1 MVTLSDG
8 YLGERARADHL
19 LGAIERALSGRETPA
34 LLDYDPGSRYCI
46 GVLTPAETEEVDA
59 GRRARRARRKPDAL
73 GFAARVDAAN
83 GTVSGLITVRF
94 ALYLRALP
102 DYDEQIAVAGEVE
115 AGGKSRLRQKY
126 RRVDV
131 TIPDLPFSATL
142 PSGSGISELNFA
154 AANGLIGTHL
164 QAVSASIA
172 AGDGRWPGTK
182 DFSIPNAAL
191 ANEAAYRS
199 ATSGGDAVLP
209 AWRAALDGQLVD
221 TGDGWRLMVHLQ
233 NRSTGEAIHRNELFD
248 VRIEVALDAGQF
260 LSEPFV
266 AAALDYRY
274 RTRSWGRGDN
284 AVLVVDDEG
293 RVARTESLPVYEQ
306 PRTKSAGASDSCR
319 TEILAGPEVLEAL
332 GRIASQLDAYGEDWA
347 TTNDAYAGDPSH
359 TARAADLAR
368 FRGEIERFRF
378 GVAAL
383 RDDARLLRAFRL
395 ANLAAQRRGLASW
408 RLFQVVFMVIVAP
421 SLLARERPDDKALR
435 AELEAVD
442 VLWFPTGGGKTEAYF
457 GVILIA
463 MFFDRLRGKSRG
475 TTAWLRYPLRM
486 LSVQQLQRLVE
497 FVVSAEAVRVEV
509 LGADG
514 GDTFAVGYYVGSQ
527 NTPNELTG
535 AFKPYRID
543 VLAKQARE
551 NGGDVAD
558 LHVLQ
563 RCPYCG
569 TTSPRIEVDASP
581 AVLRL
586 RHRCRSADC
595 GKVAPIYLS
604 DGEIYRYA
612 PTVLVG
618 TVDRLARAGQTDL
631 FAHLFGQVE
640 AICPHHGYTSY
651 GECVEGA
658 CAVNKKAFNPIPPIH
673 DPTPALLLQDELHLL
688 KESLGTYDAHFE
700 GFLDAAA
707 AHLGTGL
714 PSKRL
719 AATATI
725 EGFAKHVSALYG
737 REARRFP
744 EKGRGEF
751 DSAYALL
758 NEESP
763 VARLYLG
770 ILPLGIDSDEVAARV
785 AEVIEA
791 EAGRYW
797 ADPAHD
803 PVLAGR
809 YDLSLIYVNQKN
821 TAGNIGARLN
831 SLWVVRT
838 LTGDRSLDEV
848 RQAIDDIEGDD
859 AKPYAERLKTLIA
872 TSLISHGV
880 DLRRLNAMA
889 FVGFPGRA
897 ADYIQSSSRVGR
909 ENVGLVCTIFDPN
922 ATLDRSTYLHFH
934 EYHERLYQLVQPVP
948 INRFSESSVSR
959 TFTGIYSALILN
971 VVAPLKKRAGIT
983 KGSLRRGQALLQA
996 YAKGSITDDE
1006 MVDLL
1011 VESYGIERHGLP
1023 TEVSGKLRTLIGR
1036 KVKLARQDIETGE
1049 DYATYQRLKPPPV
1062 SSLREVQEQ
1071 VEFKAEFR
1079 MREEID
1085 RVRGY

>member
-8 YLGERARADHL
+8 YLCARARVDHL
-19 LGAIERALSGRETPA
+19 RGAIERALSGRETPA
-34 LLDYDPGSRYCI
+34 LLDYDPGSRYCV
-46 GVLTPAETEEVDA
+46 GVLTPAEAEETDA
-59 GRRARRARRKPDAL
+59 NRRSRRARRKPDAL
-73 GFAARVDAAN
+73 GFGARIDSASGNIA
-83 GTVSGLITVRF
+83 GTVTLRF
-94 ALYLRALP
+94 ALYLRTIP
-102 DYDEQIAVAGEVE
+102 DYDEQLAVVGEVD

-131 TIPDLPFSATL
+131 AILGLPFSATL
-142 PSGSGISELNFA
+142 PVGSGVVELNFA
-154 AANGLIGTHL
+154 AANKRIVTHL
-164 QAVSASIA
+164 QSVSAGIA
-172 AGDGRWPGTK
+172 AGESRWSGAK

-191 ANEAAYRS
+191 ANEAAYRA
-199 ATSGGDAVLP
+199 ATSGGTAVLP
-209 AWRAALDGQLVD
+209 EWRASLDGQLVD
-221 TGDGWRLMVHLQ
+221 TGDGWRLMVHVQ
-233 NRSTGEAIHRNELFD
+233 NRSTGGAIHRNELFD
-248 VRIEVALDAGQF
+248 VRIEVALADGEF
-260 LSEPFV
+260 MSEPFV

-274 RTRSWGRGDN
+274 KTRSWGRGDN
-284 AVLVVDDEG
+284 AVLIVGNDG
-293 RVARTESLPVYEQ
+293 RMARTESLPVYEQ
-306 PRTKSAGASDSCR
+306 PRTKSAGSSDSCR
-319 TEILAGPEVLEAL
+319 PEVLAGADALDAL
-332 GRIASQLDAYGEDWA
+332 GRIAAQLDAYDEDWA
-347 TTNDAYAGDPSH
+347 STNAALTGDQSH
-359 TARAADLAR
+359 AARTADLAR
-368 FRGEIERFRF
+368 FRAEIARFRF

-383 RDDARLLRAFRL
+383 RGDSRLLQAFRL
-395 ANLAAQRRGLASW
+395 AHLAAERRGLAAW
-408 RLFQVVFMVIVAP
+408 RLFQVVFMVIIAP
-421 SLLARERPDDKALR
+421 SLLAREHPDDKALR

-457 GVILIA
+457 GVILMA
-463 MFFDRLRGKSRG
+463 MFYDRLRGKCRG

-497 FVVSAEAVRVEV
+497 FVASAEAVRVEA

-514 GDTFAVGYYVGSQ
+514 GDNFTVGYYVGSQ

-543 VLAKQARE
+543 VLAKQAKE

-569 TTSPRIEVDASP
+569 TPSPRIEVDASP

-604 DGEIYRYA
+604 DAEIYRYA

-618 TVDRLARAGQTDL
+618 TVDRLARAGQTDQ
-631 FAHLFGQVE
+631 FAHLLGQVE

-651 GECVEGA
+651 GECIEGA
-658 CAVNKKAFNPIPPIH
+658 CTVNKKAFTPIPPIH

-707 AHLGTGL
+707 AHLGTGI

-751 DSAYALL
+751 DSAYSVL

-763 VARLYLG
+763 VGRIYLG
-770 ILPLGIDSDEVAARV
+770 ILPLGVDSDEVAARV
-785 AEVIEA
+785 AEIIEA
-791 EAGRYW
+791 EAGGYW

-803 PVLAGR
+803 PALAGR

-821 TAGNIGARLN
+821 TAGNVGARLN
-831 SLWVVRT
+831 SLWEVRT

-848 RQAIDDIEGDD
+848 RQAIDDIEEDD

-959 TFTGIYSALILN
+959 TFTGIYSALVLN
-971 VVAPLKKRAGIT
+971 VVAPLKKRAGII
-983 KGSLRRGQALLQA
+983 KGSLRQGRVLAQS
-996 YAKGSITDDE
+996 YARGSITDDE
-1006 MVDLL
+1006 MVDLI

-1023 TEVSGKLRTLIGR
+1023 TEVSVKLRALIGR
-1036 KVKLARQDIETGE
+1036 KVKLARQDMETGE
-1049 DYATYQRLKPPPV
+1049 DYATYKRLKPPPV

-1071 VEFKAEFR
+1071 VQFKAEFR
-1079 MREEID
+1079 MRDEID
-1085 RVRGY
+1085 RVGGD